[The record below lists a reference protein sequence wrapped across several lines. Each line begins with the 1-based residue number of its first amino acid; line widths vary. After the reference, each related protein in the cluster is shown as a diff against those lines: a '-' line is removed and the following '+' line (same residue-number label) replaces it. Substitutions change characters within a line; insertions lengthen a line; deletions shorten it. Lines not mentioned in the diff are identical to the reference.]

1 MSLSEIRER
10 IDKIDDQLTAL
21 FVERMN
27 LAAEVAEEKKKSG
40 LPVYSPKR
48 EREIL
53 SKVTSQMPDNIAIYA
68 KSFFTTLFDV
78 SSSYQSRL
86 IGTKSTLKEQ
96 IKKAVEEGP
105 KELPKK
111 AIVACQGVEGS
122 YSQQVCDRLFALPS
136 IMYFT
141 SFESVFRAVEQNLCQ
156 YGILPIENSI
166 HGSVTQV
173 YDLMHKYNFHIVKSV
188 KQKIHHTLL
197 VNKGAKLED
206 IKEIYSHEQAI
217 GQCSD
222 FIASLKDVKVN
233 YSANTAMAAK
243 YVAESGRTDIAAI
256 SSENCA
262 DIYGLEVL
270 SSDIQNSNSNY
281 TRFIC
286 ISKDLQVLPGADK
299 ISLMATTAHRPG
311 SLYRLISKFAVMGI
325 NLTKLESRP
334 IPGKD
339 FEFKFYF
346 DMEASVYNDDVLD
359 LLGELSNAPE
369 TFSFLGAYSEMS

>member
-1 MSLSEIRER
+1 MILNEVREKIDR
-10 IDKIDDQLTAL
+10 IDDKLIAL
-21 FVERMN
+21 FEERMK
-27 LAAEVAEEKKKSG
+27 LAAEVAEVKKANN
-40 LPVYSPKR
+40 LPVFSPKR

-53 SKVTSQMPDNIAIYA
+53 AKVTSQLPDNLAIYA

-86 IGTKSTLKEQ
+86 IGTESALEDR
-96 IKKAVEEGP
+96 IRKAIETSP

-122 YSQQVCDRLFALPS
+122 YSQAVCDRLFPLPS
-136 IMYFT
+136 IMYFA
-141 SFESVFRAVEQNLCQ
+141 SFESVFRAVEQNLCR
-156 YGILPIENSI
+156 YGILPIENSL
-166 HGSVTQV
+166 HGSVTEV

-188 KQKIHHTLL
+188 KQKISHTLL
-197 VNKGAKLED
+197 VNKGVKLSD

-217 GQCSD
+217 GQCSE
-222 FIASLKDVKVN
+222 FLASLKDAKVN
-233 YSANTAMAAK
+233 YSPNTAIAAK
-243 YVAESGRTDIAAI
+243 FVAESGRTDIAAI
-256 SSENCA
+256 SSQNCA

-270 SSDIQNSNSNY
+270 SSDIQNSDSNF

-286 ISKDLQVLPGADK
+286 ISKEFEVFPGADK
-299 ISLMATTAHRPG
+299 ISIMATTAHRPG

-346 DMEASVYNDDVLD
+346 DIEASVYNDDVLD
-359 LLGELSNAPE
+359 LLGELSGTPE
-369 TFSFLGAYSEMS
+369 TFSFLGAYSEMA